1 MCIGV
6 GASPDGPVLAG
17 PLFPTFFG
25 NGMKF
30 IIDICARAITDRVPY
45 SRAYYSRTTSK
56 VLPTSLMCKHKRLI
70 QVKLKT
76 LILAL
81 NKVLISA
88 LNKVL
93 ISARIRRVCA
103 YIRPFSSYFCYG

>member
-6 GASPDGPVLAG
+6 GASPDGRVLAG

-25 NGMKF
+25 DGIKF

-45 SRAYYSRTTSK
+45 ARAYYSRTTSK
-56 VLPTSLMCKHKRLI
+56 VLPTSLMCKHMRLI

-76 LILAL
+76 LIL
-81 NKVLISA
+81 A

-103 YIRPFSSYFCYG
+103 YIRPFSSVTDDVPYGK